1 MEPCLGVLQ
10 SIRHLLGRPK
20 CFRLGRA
27 SPVGIRTR
35 GFNVP
40 SQGTHNN
47 LAEQQMKRIAL
58 GRKNYLFVGSQR
70 GGTTAA
76 ILSSI
81 TSTCRR
87 HEIDPQRYLTQL
99 LANLPATPFS
109 QLEQWLPDVWK
120 RRQEPGLIADAHAT
134 T

>member
-1 MEPCLGVLQ
+1 MAQAIGYVLNQ
-10 SIRHLLGRPK
+10 WQPLTVFTTDG
-20 CFRLGRA
+20 A
-27 SPVGIRTR
+27 
-35 GFNVP
+35 VP
-40 SQGTHNN
+40 IHNN

-58 GRKNYLFVGSQR
+58 GRKNYLFVGSER
-70 GGTTAA
+70 GGATAA

-99 LANLPATPFS
+99 LANLPATPLS

-120 RRQEPGLIADAHAT
+120 RRQDPELIADAHAKT
-134 T
+134 